1 MLRLISSTFFL
12 ILFCQSVGIA
22 QQLDNIP
29 IDQATIDREL
39 ERRGLTEEEVRV
51 KMEERGIDIGSI
63 NASQLPQ
70 LEVTLEEIAKEL
82 EAEKQAAKEEAAE
95 AKGEKK
101 VDEEVKTIAKDAGEK
116 IQKAVED
123 GATVEEAIAEEL
135 VDQIQEE
142 IPPTRIYGQQIFR
155 NKTLKVF
162 SQSDDIAPSPSYILG
177 PGDKVTISI
186 WGISQEDATYEIN
199 QSGFIKPTGMSRITL
214 KGISYEK
221 AKTLLESRFSQFYRF
236 RS

>member
-1 MLRLISSTFFL
+1 MCIRDSCNSI
-12 ILFCQSVGIA
+12 GIA

-39 ERRGLTEEEVRV
+39 DRRGLSEAEVRA
-51 KMEERGIDIGSI
+51 KLEERGIDIDNI

-70 LEVTLEEIAKEL
+70 LEVTLEEIVKEI
-82 EAEKQAAKEEAAE
+82 EIEKQEAIEAAAEGKGEQKINEEAT
-95 AKGEKK
+95 
-101 VDEEVKTIAKDAGEK
+101 TIAKDAGEK
-116 IQKAVED
+116 IQEAVQD

-135 VDQIQEE
+135 VDQAQEE
-142 IPPTRIYGQQIFR
+142 LPPTRIYGQQIFR

-162 SQSDDIAPSPSYILG
+162 SQSDDVAPSPSYLLG

-199 QSGFIKPTGMSRITL
+199 QSGFIQPTCLLYTSPSPRDRTRSRMP
-214 KGISYEK
+214 SS
-221 AKTLLESRFSQFYRF
+221 A
-236 RS
+236 